1 MSIKEII
8 ETSGW
13 SLEETA
19 LICGLDAQ
27 TIIECKNNSK
37 HINSWA
43 MSIISE
49 ILGIDYDNA
58 TI

>member
-13 SLEETA
+13 SLEEAA
-19 LICGLDAQ
+19 LICGLDVQ

-37 HINSWA
+37 HSNSWA
-43 MSIISE
+43 MSIILE
-49 ILGIDYDNA
+49 TLGLDYDNT